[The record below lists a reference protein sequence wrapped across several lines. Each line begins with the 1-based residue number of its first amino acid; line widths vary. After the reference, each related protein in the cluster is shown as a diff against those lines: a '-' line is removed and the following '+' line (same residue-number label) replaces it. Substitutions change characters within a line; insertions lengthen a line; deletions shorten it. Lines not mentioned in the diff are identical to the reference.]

1 MTVVSGETGDLTL
14 AFTIGE
20 LKLCDGVAWTEPSDV
35 SGCCG
40 ALSINYQGT
49 VSQPNEKV
57 DGKAY

>member
-1 MTVVSGETGDLTL
+1 ML
-14 AFTIGE
+14 AFVIRE

-49 VSQPNEKV
+49 ISQPNEKV